1 MNTGYSINTLD
12 YVNESIWF
20 AKVHRVNLNLE
31 NPTTIQD
38 KLFWLNLY
46 EPDIRKT
53 RCADKL
59 YIRDYCK
66 EKIGIDLCIPILKVY
81 DSVDDINL
89 DDLPEQF
96 VIKCTHGSSMN
107 IVVKNKSTFNFEEAK
122 EKLKKW
128 MSIDYAFNNHY
139 EFHYHD
145 IPHKIIVEEYKEDF
159 TTHELRDYKFSCFNG
174 VPKIM
179 CVITNLFKPNE
190 TTNYYDMDFKPLGIS
205 LIYHPA
211 NYNLNIEKPAGFE
224 KMIEYAT
231 KLSQDFKYVRVDF
244 FSING
249 EVYLSELTFTPHA
262 IVWLKF
268 TDKKYDIELGN
279 MLDIS

>member
-1 MNTGYSINTLD
+1 MENGYSINTLD

-20 AKVHRVNLNLE
+20 ANVYGINLNLK

-59 YIRDYCK
+59 YIRNYCK

-107 IVVKNKSTFNFEEAK
+107 IVVENKSTFNFEEAK

-128 MSIDYAFNNHY
+128 MSVDYAFNNHY

-159 TTHELRDYKFSCFNG
+159 VTHELRDYKFSCFNG

-190 TTNYYDMDFKPLGIS
+190 TTNYYDMDFKPLGMS
-205 LIYHPA
+205 LRSHPA
-211 NYNLNIEKPAGFE
+211 NYDVVIEKPTGFE

-231 KLSQDFKYVRVDF
+231 KLSQDFKFVRVDF

-249 EVYLSELTFTPHA
+249 QVYLSEMTFTPHA
-262 IVWLKF
+262 IVWLNF
-268 TDKKYDIELGN
+268 EDKNHNIELGN

>member
-1 MNTGYSINTLD
+1 MENGYSINPLD
-12 YVNESIWF
+12 YVNDVIHF
-20 AKVHRVNLNLE
+20 AFFHGVKLNLK

-46 EPDIRKT
+46 EPDIKKT

-59 YIRDYCK
+59 QVRNYCK
-66 EKIGIDLCIPILKVY
+66 EKLGIDLCIPILKVY
-81 DSVDDINL
+81 DNVDDINL
-89 DDLPEQF
+89 DELPEQF

-107 IVVKNKSTFNFEEAK
+107 IIVKDKSTFDFEKAK

-128 MSIDYAFNNHY
+128 MGIDYAFINHF

-145 IPHKIIVEEYKEDF
+145 IPHKIIIEEYKEDYA
-159 TTHELRDYKFSCFNG
+159 TNELRDYKFSCFNG
-174 VPKIM
+174 VPKM
-179 CVITNLFKPNE
+179 VCAITNLFKPNE
-190 TTNYYDMDFKPLGIS
+190 TTNYYDMNFKPLDIS
-205 LIYHPA
+205 LVYHPA
-211 NYNLNIEKPAGFE
+211 NHNVIIEKPAGFE

-249 EVYLSELTFTPHA
+249 KVYLSELTFTPHA
-262 IVWLKF
+262 IAWLRF
-268 TDKKYDIELGN
+268 TDDKYDIELGN
-279 MLDIS
+279 ILNI